1 MESANGDEMKR
12 EIKFREA
19 VVVNEKFCRFRYWGF
34 LEDGYSSPL
43 DDGTIQFESQQFTG
57 LKDKNGVE
65 IYEGDLLYY
74 ESADENPA
82 TVVWR
87 DAGFC
92 SARFIEEGVT
102 AYRTVI
108 GSEVPEIVGNIYE
121 NPELLEAK

>member
-1 MESANGDEMKR
+1 MKR